1 MITVDDFTSL
11 DTFLEEEGFK
21 DEVDASVMKR
31 VLALELE
38 DAMREATITKTE
50 MARRMATSRAQLD
63 RILDKNGLGLTLE
76 TMVKAANAVGRR
88 LELKLV

>member
-1 MITVDDFTSL
+1 MIKVDDFTSL

-21 DEVDASVMKR
+21 DEVDANAMKR

>member
-1 MITVDDFTSL
+1 MGKLDHFTSL
-11 DTFLEEEGFK
+11 DAFLDEEGIR
-21 DEVDASVMKR
+21 DEVDANAMKR

>member
-1 MITVDDFTSL
+1 MGKLDHFTSL
-11 DTFLEEEGFK
+11 EEFLEEEGIR

-50 MARRMATSRAQLD
+50 MAKRMATSRAQLD
-63 RILDKNGLGLTLE
+63 RILDKNGMGLTLE

-88 LELKLV
+88 LEVKLV